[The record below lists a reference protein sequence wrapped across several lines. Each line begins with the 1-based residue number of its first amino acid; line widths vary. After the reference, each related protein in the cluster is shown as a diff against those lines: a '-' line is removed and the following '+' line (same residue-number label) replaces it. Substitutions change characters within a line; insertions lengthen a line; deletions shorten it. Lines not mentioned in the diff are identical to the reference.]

1 MQPIHASKLMAK
13 DDYKFKFYERINPF
27 TKRKEYQTLM
37 MGTVDGKDVTYRTSF
52 QRSKQMAKDE
62 INRAIGAISA
72 SKDNRAVTVK
82 QNYGTTKTQINP
94 SQSVAS
100 VLSTGGKITP
110 PSTYNKITYEGGMKA
125 TQPFSQTGIRK
136 GEKIFSTPAN
146 MANVDNYDP
155 FLDENKKTI
164 MSGKLIK

>member
-1 MQPIHASKLMAK
+1 MAK
-13 DDYKFKFYERINPF
+13 DDYKFKSYERINPF
-27 TKRKEYQTLM
+27 TKQKEYQTLM

-62 INRAIGAISA
+62 INRAIGAINA

-94 SQSVAS
+94 SQGVAS

-110 PSTYNKITYEGGMKA
+110 PTTYNQISYEGGMKV
-125 TQPFSQTGIRK
+125 TQPRSQTGIRR
-136 GEKIFSTPAN
+136 GPRIVSTPAN
-146 MANVDNYDP
+146 MLSSDYDP
-155 FLDENKKTI
+155 FNDETKKSLMTRK
-164 MSGKLIK
+164 MIK